1 MPCAGR
7 PRGASWAARVPRDL
21 SDLALRAERVI
32 VQLDRELRRYPRVD
46 EVARAID
53 AEPEDVLKAM

>member
-1 MPCAGR
+1 MPCAGW
-7 PRGASWAARVPRDL
+7 GARRFMAARVPRDL
-21 SDLALRAERVI
+21 PDLALRAERVI

-53 AEPEDVLKAM
+53 AEPEDVLEAM